1 MIWSR
6 LKRMKCPKCDNP
18 LIETCNGKQFGFGC
32 STKCTFFIGKEKFD
46 EIIINSYGLK
56 KRTIYN
62 DVDTNLSEL
71 NNL

>member
-1 MIWSR
+1 
-6 LKRMKCPKCDNP
+6 MKCPKCGND

-32 STKCTFFIGKEKFD
+32 SIKTCTFFIGKEKFD

-56 KRTIYN
+56 KRAI
-62 DVDTNLSEL
+62 DHEVDTNLSEL